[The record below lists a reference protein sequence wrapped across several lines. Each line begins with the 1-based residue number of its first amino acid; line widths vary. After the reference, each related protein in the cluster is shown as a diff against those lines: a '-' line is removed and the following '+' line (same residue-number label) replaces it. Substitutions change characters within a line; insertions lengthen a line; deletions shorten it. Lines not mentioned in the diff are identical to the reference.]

1 MSFNPSKHAEK
12 AVWTHEG
19 GVGYQGS
26 PEMELLLLLA
36 GSLFAGDGYYEQD
49 LLRRKRFYHL
59 AQVLSHSDPW
69 YVAALARYTRQ
80 VLGLRSGPSALV
92 AHLFWWGPREAAE
105 AAARGV
111 WLRGDEHLETL
122 AYTRAQGWKLR
133 KALKR
138 AVAWRLNAMSPQALL
153 KYRRSGHAFSQRD
166 ALILTHPRPQDQ
178 AHALVYE
185 WLARGKRALPEAQAF
200 VARLLEERPTWE
212 RILSAE
218 GATREAWLKALPHLR
233 GLSLVR
239 NLRNL
244 HRFGLLA
251 EEEVQELLWRKLLSP
266 EVASWQ
272 VYPHQWLLAIFLGH
286 QEGWPPA
293 VLTMLEDAL
302 EGTVPPLALEG
313 ETLILVDVSGSMF
326 QPLAWGSEVNYA
338 LEAASLGALLYR
350 KTGGRLVGFDDR
362 VHPVA
367 QPPEAPLARLVAALL
382 EAGRGGTFLGKA
394 LEESLP
400 GFSGH
405 RVVIFTDEQ
414 VHDDAYAPLRRW
426 LEQNPKRSAY
436 VINVAGYA
444 PLAFPE
450 RGVVRMGGWS
460 ERLLEILFLLEVK
473 DPVAWIRS
481 GAWERTTAPV
491 APVEEPED
499 EERR

>member
-49 LLRRKRFYHL
+49 DLRRKRFYRL
-59 AQVLSHSDPW
+59 AQVLSQGNPW

-138 AVAWRLNAMSPQALL
+138 AVAWRLNTMSPRALL
-153 KYRRSGHAFSQRD
+153 KYRKSGRAFSQRD
-166 ALILTHPRPQDQ
+166 ALIVAHPKPEDKT
-178 AHALVYE
+178 HALVYE
-185 WLARGKRALPEAQAF
+185 WLVRGKRASPEAQAF

-212 RILSAE
+212 QILSAE
-218 GATREAWLKALPHLR
+218 GASREAWFKALPHLR

-251 EEEVQELLWRKLLSP
+251 EREAQELLRRKLLSP

-272 VYPHQWLLAIFLGH
+272 VYPHQWLMAIFLGH
-286 QEGWPPA
+286 QEAWPPA
-293 VLTMLEDAL
+293 VLTMLEEAL
-302 EGTVPPLALEG
+302 ERTVPPLALEG

-326 QPLAWGSEVNYA
+326 QPLSWGSEVNYA
-338 LEAASLGALLYR
+338 LAAASLGALLYR
-350 KTGGRLVGFDDR
+350 KTGGRLVGFDHE

-367 QPPEAPLARLVAALL
+367 QPPEAPLARTVRDLL
-382 EAGRGGTFLGKA
+382 GAGGGGTFLGKA
-394 LEESLP
+394 LEESLS
-400 GFSGH
+400 GFTGR

-414 VHDDAYAPLRRW
+414 VHDNAYSPLRRW
-426 LEQNPKRSAY
+426 LGQNPERSAY
-436 VINVAGYA
+436 VVNVAGYA

-460 ERLLEILFLLEVK
+460 ERLLEILFLLEEG
-473 DPVAWIRS
+473 DPVAWIKS

-491 APVEEPED
+491 APAEETG
-499 EERR
+499 EEEGR